1 MDRVG
6 ELLLL
11 PNTEY
16 ATTEQIA
23 NYYGVDMSVIRMQ
36 ISSNREEIMSDGVK
50 NLSGK
55 DTKKFLVSKNILLT
69 NYRGYFET
77 NGQRFSNR
85 NNLLFPKR
93 AILRIGM
100 LLRDSEVA
108 KEVRTRLLD
117 VVQDTEESSP
127 EIVQNVVNEISEEK
141 QLMLDRVEAEMSGNY
156 DEVCVVN
163 AKLFALKNKRIKE
176 LEKENEEISTHA
188 LTIIESKDVINR
200 IVRTIAVKEYNGM
213 FNKAFGELYAKM
225 NYILG
230 INIKSRGK
238 KNGSY
243 LNSLTEEETY
253 KVEEIVRNWAVK
265 LGLDLDNLL
274 KIA

>member
-55 DTKKFLVSKNILLT
+55 DTKKFLVSKNILFT

-77 NGQRFSNR
+77 NGQRFANR

-230 INIKSRGK
+230 INIKNRGK